1 MFYKAQLKNGRETL
15 RPKRSRLG
23 SYAQPLH
30 EDPCRLCWNMSYA
43 KSTLSV
49 ALALQVPAFLLYKG
63 QRPPGK
69 YKHYCLSM
77 GSHHTVCSVCLSAF
91 INLLIWGAQHPTSE
105 LHL

>member
-30 EDPCRLCWNMSYA
+30 EDPCRLCRNMSYA

-49 ALALQVPAFLLYKG
+49 ALAL
-63 QRPPGK
+63 
-69 YKHYCLSM
+69 
-77 GSHHTVCSVCLSAF
+77 
-91 INLLIWGAQHPTSE
+91 
-105 LHL
+105 